1 MVSLVSLKW
10 SKKEN
15 IGGGQER
22 AHILNYWGARAQL
35 PIGAGVYAY
44 GPCLKPLHVMATL
57 QRDFFSSK

>member
-44 GPCLKPLHVMATL
+44 GPFA
-57 QRDFFSSK
+57 